1 MKLAPIVLFV
11 YNRPVHTKKTLNSLK
26 KNYLAPK
33 SKIFIYSDG
42 PKSKNDFEDVNKVR
56 RYLKTVQ
63 GFKKITIIEKNNNLG
78 LAKSVIKGVTEVV
91 NKYGKIIVLEDD
103 LITSRYFLTFMN
115 SALEYY
121 KDEKKI
127 WHISGWN
134 YPIRFRNNNGVYCY
148 RLVNTWSWATWKNR
162 WKHYEI
168 NIEKTLNQFSKE
180 EIKRFNLDGYN
191 NNLWKQLL
199 LNHKKKINT
208 WAIFWY
214 IVIFKNNGLCL
225 NPTKSFV
232 KNIGF
237 DGSGVNTHDYRY
249 KDNKVLNYNRN
260 IKFKKITQEDN
271 QNLKIIKNYF
281 MNSKRN
287 YMSKIFT
294 RIKFFKKKINL

>member
-11 YNRPVHTKKTLNSLK
+11 YNRPIHTKKTINSLK
-26 KNYLAPK
+26 KNYLASK

-42 PKSKNDFEDVNKVR
+42 PKSKKDFEDVNKVR

-63 GFKKITIIEKNNNLG
+63 GFKKITIIEKKNNLG

-103 LITSRYFLTFMN
+103 LLTSRYFLSFMN

-134 YPIRFRNNNGVYCY
+134 YPIRFKSDDGVYCY
-148 RLVNTWSWATWKNR
+148 RLVNTWSWATWKNK

-168 NIEKTLNQFSKE
+168 NIEKTLTQFSNE

-199 LNHKKKINT
+199 LNQKKKINS

-237 DGSGVNTHDYRY
+237 DGSGVHTHDFSY
-249 KDNKVLNYNRN
+249 KDNKVLNRNKN
-260 IKFKKITQEDN
+260 IKFKKITQEDS
-271 QNLKIIKNYF
+271 QNLKIIKDYF
-281 MNSKRN
+281 LNSKKN

-294 RIKFFKKKINL
+294 RIKFFKKKINV

>member
-1 MKLAPIVLFV
+1 MKLAPILLFV
-11 YNRPVHTKKTLNSLK
+11 YNRLAHTKKTINSLK
-26 KNYLAPK
+26 KNHLASK

-42 PKSKNDFEDVNKVR
+42 PKSKKDFEDVNKVR

-63 GFKKITIIEKNNNLG
+63 GFKKITIIEKKNNLG
-78 LAKSVIKGVTEVV
+78 LAKSIIKGVTEVV
-91 NKYGKIIVLEDD
+91 NKYGKIIALEDD
-103 LITSRYFLTFMN
+103 LLTSRYFLNFMN

-134 YPIRFRNNNGVYCY
+134 YPTRFKSDDGVYCY
-148 RLVNTWSWATWKNR
+148 RLVNTWGWATWKNR

-168 NIEKTLNQFSKE
+168 KIEKTLNQFSKE

-199 LNHKKKINT
+199 LNQKKKINT

-214 IVIFKNNGLCL
+214 IVIFRNNGLCL

-237 DGSGVNTHDYRY
+237 DGSGVHTHDFRY
-249 KDNKVLNYNRN
+249 KDNKFLNQNKN

-271 QNLKIIKNYF
+271 QNLKIIKGYLL
-281 MNSKRN
+281 NSKKN

-294 RIKFFKKKINL
+294 RIKFFKKKLIL